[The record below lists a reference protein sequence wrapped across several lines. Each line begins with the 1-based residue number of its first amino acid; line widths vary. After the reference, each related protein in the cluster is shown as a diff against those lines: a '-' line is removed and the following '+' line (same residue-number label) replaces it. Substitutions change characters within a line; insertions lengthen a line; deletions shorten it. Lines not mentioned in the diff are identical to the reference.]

1 MNNLLTQA
9 TFVIQQRTA
18 EQRLFS
24 LRSLLASARCCL
36 HARASIIIQE
46 LFKNYSRIVQE
57 LFNNYSRIMATCL
70 FNFAIILPSSLA
82 SVSDKLRCAPVDD
95 ATRFSVQTSVSS
107 SSIFRSQIAVMLVN
121 CIGRRRVAA
130 VSMLT
135 RANLCRAIYFKSAS
149 VPVMPLT
156 VGGSMTIQCSQY
168 VYLTSLRQHPVT
180 AYTAHRPGLRL
191 VRLLLNSF
199 SGLLH
204 LLQHQALAHTSRHQ
218 GALRL
223 FHFQAA
229 HAYARVAPTAALYQK
244 EKHATWTAQ
253 LTVNAVITNS
263 FTLRKRRLLSISSLV
278 PIARSFTPSTSL
290 REPRHRA
297 ASRQRRA
304 CTHALVECMRISS
317 SSSRPML
324 ESPNAPAPVL
334 ANAVASVQLPGPR
347 QWARSYRSA
356 DTAFLWFSE
365 NPAFVNMPRT

>member
-1 MNNLLTQA
+1 MNNLLTKA

-149 VPVMPLT
+149 VR
-156 VGGSMTIQCSQY
+156 GCCC
-168 VYLTSLRQHPVT
+168 
-180 AYTAHRPGLRL
+180 
-191 VRLLLNSF
+191 
-199 SGLLH
+199 
-204 LLQHQALAHTSRHQ
+204 
-218 GALRL
+218 
-223 FHFQAA
+223 
-229 HAYARVAPTAALYQK
+229 
-244 EKHATWTAQ
+244 
-253 LTVNAVITNS
+253 
-263 FTLRKRRLLSISSLV
+263 
-278 PIARSFTPSTSL
+278 STSMQSIFVSAHL
-290 REPRHRA
+290 PV
-297 ASRQRRA
+297 SSDYTSFKFQSCRQ
-304 CTHALVECMRISS
+304 
-317 SSSRPML
+317 
-324 ESPNAPAPVL
+324 
-334 ANAVASVQLPGPR
+334 
-347 QWARSYRSA
+347 QWGGQ
-356 DTAFLWFSE
+356 
-365 NPAFVNMPRT
+365 